1 MENHSKDYKKFLY
14 DYFTGPPMIRA
25 RGEEDT
31 SVWEKLKGEELENA
45 KQKILD
51 ELPSNQVCYMRAAS
65 IFRDERAIE
74 KLKQTSVHGDNVH
87 SRAYA
92 AKILFD
98 WIGYDDYFKR
108 LDDVFESDDQWSKT
122 SLGLWIK
129 GLKEEDALK
138 YFWKAMNDKDSFVRF
153 CSYEALEFYYGIR
166 MKRTDGFS
174 IKYFTDEEVY
184 QDKKLFE
191 ERQAELKEKIEGWKK
206 SELQ

>member
-1 MENHSKDYKKFLY
+1 MENYSEDYEKFIY

-31 SVWEKLKGEELENA
+31 SVWEKLKGDELEKA

-65 IFRDERAIE
+65 IFRDERAID
-74 KLKQTSVHGDNVH
+74 KLKQISEDGDNVH

-98 WIGYDDYFKR
+98 WIGYEDYFKR
-108 LDDVFESDDQWSKT
+108 LNEVFESDDQWSKT
-122 SLGLWIK
+122 NLGFWIH
-129 GLKEEDALK
+129 GLNEEAALK

-153 CSYEALEFYYGIR
+153 CSYEAIEFYYGIR
-166 MKRTDGFS
+166 KKRTDGFS

-191 ERQAELKEKIEGWKK
+191 ERQAELKKIIESWRKN
-206 SELQ
+206 